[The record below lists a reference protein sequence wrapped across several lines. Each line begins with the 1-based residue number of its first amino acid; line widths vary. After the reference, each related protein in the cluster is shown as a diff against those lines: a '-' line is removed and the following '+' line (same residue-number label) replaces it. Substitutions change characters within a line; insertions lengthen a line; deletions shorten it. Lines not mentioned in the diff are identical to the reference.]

1 MSNLFTGVTVIDFS
15 SYIAGPHATTYMAHY
30 GANVI
35 KIERPK
41 RGDESRTWKPLL
53 EGDSIH
59 GLYLNVGKKSVAI
72 DTTTSEGIELCKKLV
87 TNADVIIESFKPGT
101 MKKLRLDYESVK
113 EINPGVIYCSV
124 SAYGQTG
131 PSRSKPGF
139 DNIAWASSGLMDMT
153 GEADGTPMRVGAML
167 SDYVTSLY
175 AFGTIA
181 SALFYREKTG
191 LGNHIDLSMQDCLVS
206 LNNAVDNYMF
216 DGVHYTRT
224 GLHSPRVA
232 PFGTFFH
239 PKGYVVICAGNEAQW
254 KKLVVLI
261 GKPELLDDPRLA
273 NVFVR
278 AQNLPYLKEIIE
290 EFLARYDKV
299 EDAVSAIDAAGIPV
313 SKVYTVADVEKDP
326 QLNARGMIREYK
338 LSDKYEAKTFRA
350 RGNPMNFSGVDI
362 EENIYSEK
370 LGEHT
375 VEIMHELGLA
385 DAQIEQLLE
394 KGVIDKY

>member
-1 MSNLFTGVTVIDFS
+1 M
-15 SYIAGPHATTYMAHY
+15 
-30 GANVI
+30 
-35 KIERPK
+35 
-41 RGDESRTWKPLL
+41 
-53 EGDSIH
+53 
-59 GLYLNVGKKSVAI
+59 
-72 DTTTSEGIELCKKLV
+72 
-87 TNADVIIESFKPGT
+87 
-101 MKKLRLDYESVK
+101 
-113 EINPGVIYCSV
+113 
-124 SAYGQTG
+124 
-131 PSRSKPGF
+131 
-139 DNIAWASSGLMDMT
+139 
-153 GEADGTPMRVGAML
+153 
-167 SDYVTSLY
+167 
-175 AFGTIA
+175 
-181 SALFYREKTG
+181 
-191 LGNHIDLSMQDCLVS
+191 
-206 LNNAVDNYMF
+206 
-216 DGVHYTRT
+216 
-224 GLHSPRVA
+224 
-232 PFGTFFH
+232 
-239 PKGYVVICAGNEAQW
+239 
-254 KKLVVLI
+254 LI
-261 GKPELLDDPRLA
+261 GEPELLDDPRLA